1 MAKVTSSKDL
11 LMLLLYAKGHTG
23 RPCEPIRGRT
33 RLMKMVFLFDKEI
46 RRKFN
51 VGTTIASEAFPDFS
65 AYDFGPF
72 SAQVFSD
79 LEFLVDMQLVV
90 PEEMTNSQ
98 VVMEE
103 AMEYDYWRAGSGSD
117 PEDAGPVNE
126 EEFSLTAWGREFV
139 EGGNAGTLSTEQWG
153 VLDEFKSRCTR
164 TSLRSL
170 LKYVYTKYP
179 NTTTESKIRDEILAT
194 SPY

>member
-1 MAKVTSSKDL
+1 M
-11 LMLLLYAKGHTG
+11 
-23 RPCEPIRGRT
+23 
-33 RLMKMVFLFDKEI
+33 
-46 RRKFN
+46 
-51 VGTTIASEAFPDFS
+51 
-65 AYDFGPF
+65 
-72 SAQVFSD
+72 
-79 LEFLVDMQLVV
+79 
-90 PEEMTNSQ
+90 
-98 VVMEE
+98 
-103 AMEYDYWRAGSGSD
+103 
-117 PEDAGPVNE
+117 NE